1 MSCQLWEKCFFMK
14 NSRDLMLYFVQYR
27 PPFFLTRP
35 ASLKVSKSQ
44 KQLFEFSILPK
55 NVRKWKKKKYPE
67 SSQDFFRFVFRSFFG
82 RIENSKNC
90 FRDLLTFKGQLI
102 SKCLFCVFNFFK
114 KRTKTSLI

>member
-44 KQLFEFSILPK
+44 KQLFEFSILQKTYK
-55 NVRKWKKKKYPE
+55 NWKKNILRALRIF
-67 SSQDFFRFVFRSFFG
+67 SFCFSFVFW
-82 RIENSKNC
+82 KN
-90 FRDLLTFKGQLI
+90 
-102 SKCLFCVFNFFK
+102 
-114 KRTKTSLI
+114 

>member
-55 NVRKWKKKKYPE
+55 NVRKMEKKYPE
-67 SSQDFFRFVFRSFFG
+67 SSQDFFSTFRFLEEL
-82 RIENSKNC
+82 RIPKIAFE
-90 FRDLLTFKGQLI
+90 I
-102 SKCLFCVFNFFK
+102 Y
-114 KRTKTSLI
+114 